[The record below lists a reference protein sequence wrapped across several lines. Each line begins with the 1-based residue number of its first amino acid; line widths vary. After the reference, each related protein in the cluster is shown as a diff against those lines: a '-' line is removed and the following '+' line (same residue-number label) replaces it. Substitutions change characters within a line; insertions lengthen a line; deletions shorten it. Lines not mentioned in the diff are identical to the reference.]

1 MHIDIHDKDALI
13 TAAHAADRPVA
24 FLVGSPLSYDAG
36 GGVPGIAPML
46 DLVREEIKAKVPVAL
61 PRFEDKLAG
70 LNGSDAYQSAMR
82 WLQGNL
88 TQDAVNRVIAAA
100 VRQARKSGASE
111 DFDHDGVHKDWHL
124 PQGTRQL
131 AQLVTS
137 KSERFPGPILTTNFD
152 PLLWL
157 SIEAQGGRANTR
169 VIDSDGNV
177 GRAVEGRP
185 GVMEVVHL
193 HGYWRDSDTLHTPTQ
208 LTAPR
213 PRLKASLQSLLRQR
227 TLIVVAYAG
236 WDDVF
241 TRALTELLNDDQAQ
255 VNVLWCFYESNPTLI
270 EANYKRLLE
279 HVAPAITRGRF
290 LAYGGIDCHSIFAE
304 IAGDSAT
311 SDSAM
316 AESASMPLAGWTQ
329 VDTAYLAGL
338 QPLRDPEILRYFD
351 GAVPTWRHAI
361 SEAIPRRRE
370 VTEIVKRF
378 TEAQRANDACSLQ
391 LVRAAGGEGKTTLL
405 LQTAADLA
413 RAGNW
418 SVLWRPTPGLGLPP
432 QQVTDLDESRQWLIV
447 ADDAENLVPDL
458 DECTRRLNEAGRAN
472 IHFLLAARAT
482 EWLNAPGDTTA
493 WRTRIKVQEAIV
505 PHGLSHGDAK
515 AIIRAWERF
524 GDAGLK
530 QLTRIKSRDRADLLV
545 NKTRSEAGNG
555 EEDSFFGAL
564 LDVRF
569 SEAGLLAHVAQLLG
583 PLRAMSID
591 HSTDTLL
598 DALIYVAACHGVGI
612 PGIDQRVLADLV
624 GVPRDWLY
632 SKVVNRL
639 GEESFA
645 IRSAGHV
652 FTRHRKVAEAILVE
666 AERTLGLD
674 VAEIWKRLVK
684 QTVLTSRNGGVSYET
699 HAKIIHAGPRLKSAL
714 PKQMSEMRRNT
725 IAIETAITS
734 SSALPERLDCV
745 VDLGNTYRLAGDPP
759 NAMQVFRDQLAEA
772 PRKEDYKSAI
782 RGYWYEW
789 SVCEGENGS
798 GREPVVAN
806 AWLGGISL
814 SDYLNPSPLTDER
827 IKLSCAGLGVAFGKL
842 AVKRPDCP
850 YAKGRRAVAHI
861 GRLSHP
867 DATAMGYFDRYDR
880 EADAMATPHPK
891 DLAEAIGWLAAAT
904 RQAGTELKDTYLR
917 NLATP
922 ESVTFQNLGSVL
934 KSTGTAYE
942 GKP

>member
-1 MHIDIHDKDALI
+1 MPIDIHDKDALI
-13 TAAHAADRPVA
+13 TAAYAADKPVA
-24 FLVGSPLSYDAG
+24 FIVGSPLSYDAG

-46 DLVREEIKAKVPVAL
+46 ALVRDEIKSKVPAAL
-61 PRFEDKLAG
+61 PRFEDKLVG
-70 LNGSDAYQSAMR
+70 KNGGDAYQSAMR

-111 DFDHDGVHKDWHL
+111 DFKHDGDHKDWHL

-131 AQLVTS
+131 AHLVTS
-137 KSERFPGPILTTNFD
+137 NSERFPGPILTTNFD

-157 SIEAQGGRANTR
+157 SIEAQGGRATTR

-177 GRAVEGRP
+177 GRIVEGRP
-185 GVMEVVHL
+185 GVTEVVHL

-208 LTAPR
+208 LTAAR
-213 PRLKASLQSLLRQR
+213 PRLKASLQNLLRQR

-241 TRALTELLNDDQAQ
+241 TTALAELLNDDQAQ
-255 VNVLWCFYESNPTLI
+255 VNVLWCFYESTPALI

-316 AESASMPLAGWTQ
+316 AESASVPLAGWTQ
-329 VDTAYLAGL
+329 VDAAYLAGL
-338 QPLRDPEILRYFD
+338 PPLRDSEILRYFD
-351 GAVPTWRHAI
+351 GATPTWRHALT
-361 SEAIPRRRE
+361 EAIPRRRE
-370 VTEIVKRF
+370 VAEIVKRF
-378 TEAQRANDACSLQ
+378 AEAQRTNDACSLQ

-405 LQTAADLA
+405 LQAAADLA

-418 SVLWRPTPGLGLPP
+418 SVLWRPEPSLGLPP
-432 QQVTDLDESRQWLIV
+432 HHVTELDESRQWLIV

-458 DECTRRLNEAGRAN
+458 DECTRRLHEAGRAN

-482 EWLNAPGDTTA
+482 EWLNAPGDTTV
-493 WRTRIKVQEAIV
+493 WRTRIKVQDAIV
-505 PHGLSHGDAK
+505 PHGISHGDAK

-530 QLTRIKSRDRADLLV
+530 QLARLKPRDRADLLV

-569 SEAGLLAHVAQLLG
+569 SEAGLLAHVAQLLW
-583 PLRAMSID
+583 PLRTMSIE
-591 HSTDTLL
+591 HSTSTLL
-598 DALIYVAACHGVGI
+598 DALLYVAACHGVGI

-632 SKVVNRL
+632 SQVVNRL

-645 IRSAGHV
+645 VRNAGHIYI
-652 FTRHRKVAEAILVE
+652 RHRKVAEAILVE

-674 VAEIWKRLVK
+674 LAEVWERLVK
-684 QTVLTSRNGGVSYET
+684 QTVISGRDIRVGDTFSPIL
-699 HAKIIHAGPRLKSAL
+699 HAGPTLQRCL
-714 PKQMSEMRRNT
+714 PKQLTEQRR
-725 IAIETAITS
+725 IAIAIAAAK
-734 SSALPERLDCV
+734 SAAVNQHEWLGCI
-745 VDLGNTYRLAGDPP
+745 VDLGNTYRLADDPP
-759 NAMQVFRDQLAEA
+759 HALQVFRDHLGEA
-772 PRKEDYKSAI
+772 PGKVDYERVI

-789 SVCEGENGS
+789 GMCEGLFGNAADH
-798 GREPVVAN
+798 RAAD
-806 AWLGGISL
+806 AWLQALSIS
-814 SDYLNPSPLTDER
+814 DHLNPAQLTNND

-842 AVKRPDCP
+842 VMNRPDCP

-861 GRLSHP
+861 GRLSYP
-867 DATAMGYFDRYDR
+867 DTTAKGYFDRYDR

-891 DLAEAIGWLAAAT
+891 DLAEAIGWLATAT
-904 RQAGTELKDTYLR
+904 AKAGNELKDVFLR
-917 NLATP
+917 DLANP
-922 ESVTFQNLGSVL
+922 DSVTFQHLGSVL
-934 KSTGTAYE
+934 NSTGNRR
-942 GKP
+942 